1 MWTKTMTVLARLEEL
16 ERKVF
21 IGTKTSL
28 RVMEQSTFRNNHFIC
43 NGPHNLKFLK
53 LLQIER
59 ASDTDVL
66 FFS

>member
-1 MWTKTMTVLARLEEL
+1 
-16 ERKVF
+16 
-21 IGTKTSL
+21 L